1 MHRKKLFILIAVM
14 LLISSSRPI
23 VTTAANRQRVQRGAP
38 VPYIELEAEDAATNG
53 TIIEP
58 SRKLTALAAEASG
71 RRAVTLGTEGQYV
84 EFTLPA
90 QANSVVVRYSIPDS
104 ADGAGLT
111 APLSLYIDG
120 ARQPDLVLTSKY
132 SWVYGVYPFR
142 NTPSL
147 GRPHHFFDE
156 VRALLP
162 QINAGSKVRLQKDAT
177 STAASY
183 TIDLVDFE
191 QVAPPKD
198 QPAGTLS
205 VADYGADPTGATD
218 ATTALQKAVD
228 DGKRQGK
235 PVWIPPGTYTVTSH
249 IIVDNVTVLGAGMWH
264 SVLRGAGVGVYGRQG
279 AATSKNVKLSDFA
292 IFGEVMDRD
301 DQAEL
306 NGVGGTLSDTTIENL
321 WIEHTKVGIW
331 VNGPLSNLTITGLRI
346 RNTMADGVN
355 FHRGVSNSTVQQSHI
370 RNTGDD
376 GLAMWAEIDANTG
389 NVFQFNTVQ
398 LPNLANNIA
407 IYGGSD
413 NKVIGN
419 IVTDTLW
426 NGGGIHVGNRFKA
439 VGVGGTTIVD
449 DNLLIRTG
457 SYHTDAQL
465 GIGAIWFY
473 AADSAMSGTITLNNN
488 EINDSSYAAILF
500 VGLEI
505 SNVTFN
511 GATINRTGTF
521 GVQIQSPGSAALNNV
536 TATGVQAANVYK
548 CDQFA
553 FTITATPNDSL
564 WSAAQYCGARPT
576 PAYPMV
582 IPSPT
587 P

>member
-1 MHRKKLFILIAVM
+1 
-14 LLISSSRPI
+14 
-23 VTTAANRQRVQRGAP
+23 
-38 VPYIELEAEDAATNG
+38 
-53 TIIEP
+53 
-58 SRKLTALAAEASG
+58 
-71 RRAVTLGTEGQYV
+71 
-84 EFTLPA
+84 
-90 QANSVVVRYSIPDS
+90 
-104 ADGAGLT
+104 
-111 APLSLYIDG
+111 
-120 ARQPDLVLTSKY
+120 
-132 SWVYGVYPFR
+132 
-142 NTPSL
+142 
-147 GRPHHFFDE
+147 
-156 VRALLP
+156 
-162 QINAGSKVRLQKDAT
+162 
-177 STAASY
+177 
-183 TIDLVDFE
+183 
-191 QVAPPKD
+191 
-198 QPAGTLS
+198 
-205 VADYGADPTGATD
+205 
-218 ATTALQKAVD
+218 
-228 DGKRQGK
+228 
-235 PVWIPPGTYTVTSH
+235 
-249 IIVDNVTVLGAGMWH
+249 
-264 SVLRGAGVGVYGRQG
+264 
-279 AATSKNVKLSDFA
+279 
-292 IFGEVMDRD
+292 
-301 DQAEL
+301 
-306 NGVGGTLSDTTIENL
+306 
-321 WIEHTKVGIW
+321 